1 MIRPDDDA
9 AATEA
14 TGDELDQATE
24 AAVLPTAD
32 PRWMELLQY
41 LHVARG
47 FDFQGYKHT
56 TLARRVRKRMNLLGV
71 ESYDAYQE
79 FIELHQDEFREL
91 FNTILIN
98 VTSFFRDPES
108 WQALQTT
115 AITPMLAAKSS
126 SEPIRAWS
134 AGCASG
140 EEAYSI
146 AMALA
151 EEMGVDQF
159 RARVKIYGTDVDED
173 ALTVARHAT
182 YTDKQLENVSPEL
195 REKYFEQVDGLHAFR
210 KDLRRQVIFGR
221 HDLISDAP
229 ISRVDLLVCRNALMY
244 FNAETQARI
253 LGRFHFA
260 LNDTG
265 YLFLGRAE
273 TLMAQG
279 QMFIPVDLKRRI
291 SRKRSRGTP
300 EVAFRGGQSLL
311 ENGAGSDLEEHLR
324 AAALEVSPVAQ
335 AVLDAD
341 GRLVTI
347 NEQARSLFALH
358 QNDIGRPLRDL
369 QLSYRPVELRSIIER
384 AELERRTVAVK
395 DVEWRS
401 HAGEMRWLDLTVT
414 PVLAGDDRIHGMLLT
429 FTDMTGFRRLQRE
442 LEQSHMELE
451 TAYEELQ
458 STNEELETTNEELQS
473 TVEELETTNEE
484 LQSTNEELETMN
496 EELQSTN
503 EELETINDE
512 VRQRGDALNQVNR
525 FLESILTSLRSGVA
539 VVDRELRLLAW
550 SRHAE
555 ELWGVRGNEV
565 GGQHL
570 LNLDIGLPVQPL
582 RPSLKVCLSGESS
595 FEQLVIEAVNRRGKK
610 ILCQITCSPLVGADG
625 SVAGAIIVMDEVTD
639 GRPGDRAAS

>member
-1 MIRPDDDA
+1 MTAPPDDGA
-9 AATEA
+9 APEA
-14 TGDELDQATE
+14 TGEDTAEMAD
-24 AAVLPTAD
+24 AVAVPTAD
-32 PRWMELLQY
+32 PRWVELLQY

-47 FDFQGYKHT
+47 FDFQGYKPT
-56 TLARRVRKRMNLLGV
+56 TLARRVRKRMSQLGI

-79 FIELHQDEFREL
+79 YIELHQDEFREL

-98 VTSFFRDPES
+98 VTNFFRDPES
-108 WQALQTT
+108 WQALRTM
-115 AITPMLAAKSS
+115 AIAPMLAAKPDSQ
-126 SEPIRAWS
+126 PIRAWS

-146 AMALA
+146 AMVLA
-151 EEMGVDQF
+151 DEMGVEQF
-159 RARVKIYGTDVDED
+159 RERVKIYGTDVDED
-173 ALTVARHAT
+173 ALNVARHAT

-195 REKYFEQVDGLHAFR
+195 REKYFEQVDGLYAFGN
-210 KDLRRQVIFGR
+210 DLRRQVIFGR

-229 ISRVDLLVCRNALMY
+229 ISRVDLLVCRNTLMY
-244 FNAETQARI
+244 FNAETQTRI

-265 YLFLGRAE
+265 HLFLGRAE
-273 TLMAQG
+273 TLMAQA
-279 QMFIPVDLKRRI
+279 QMFVPVDMKRRI
-291 SRKRSRGTP
+291 SRKRSRGP
-300 EVAFRGGQSLL
+300 PRDAFRVGQGLMGNGEGGEIQ
-311 ENGAGSDLEEHLR
+311 EHLR

-335 AVLDAD
+335 VVLDAA
-341 GRLVTI
+341 GRVVTI
-347 NEQARSLFALH
+347 NERARSLFGLH
-358 QNDIGRPLRDL
+358 ENDAGRPLRDL
-369 QLSYRPVELRSIIER
+369 QLSYRPVELRSVIER
-384 AELERRTVAVK
+384 AELERRAVGVK

-401 HAGEMRWLDLTVT
+401 NAGELRWLDLTVT
-414 PVLAGDDRIHGMLLT
+414 PVLVEDDRIDGILVT

-512 VRQRGDALNQVNR
+512 VRQRGEDLNHANR
-525 FLESILTSLRSGVA
+525 FLESVLTSLRSGVA
-539 VVDRELRLLAW
+539 VVDRELRILAW

-555 ELWGVRGNEV
+555 ELWGLRGEEV
-565 GGQHL
+565 NGQHL
-570 LNLDIGLPVQPL
+570 LNLDIGLPVQKL
-582 RPSLKVCLSGESS
+582 RPLLKACLSGESAH
-595 FEQLVIEAVNRRGKK
+595 EQKILDAVNRRGKK
-610 ILCQITCSPLVGADG
+610 ILCQVTCAPLLASEA
-625 SVAGAIIVMDEVTD
+625 SVAGAIIVMDEMNDSRSPERLT
-639 GRPGDRAAS
+639 S

>member
-1 MIRPDDDA
+1 MIAPDDGA
-9 AATEA
+9 PEA
-14 TGDELDQATE
+14 TSDELAETSEALATS
-24 AAVLPTAD
+24 TAD
-32 PRWMELLQY
+32 PGWAELLQY

-47 FDFQGYKHT
+47 FDFQGYKPT
-56 TLARRVRKRMNLLGV
+56 TLARRVRKRMSMRGI

-79 FIELHQDEFREL
+79 YIELHQDEFGEL

-98 VTSFFRDPES
+98 VTNFFRDPES
-108 WQALQTT
+108 WEALRTT
-115 AITPMLAAKSS
+115 AIAPLLAAKSN

-146 AMALA
+146 AMVLA
-151 EEMGVDQF
+151 QEMGVEQF
-159 RARVKIYGTDVDED
+159 RERVKIYGTDVDED
-173 ALTVARHAT
+173 ALGVARHAT
-182 YTDKQLENVSPEL
+182 YTDKQLEDVSSEL
-195 REKYFEQVDGLHAFR
+195 REKYFEQVDGLNAFR

-229 ISRVDLLVCRNALMY
+229 ISRVDLLVCRNTLMY

-260 LNDTG
+260 LVDSG

-279 QMFIPVDLKRRI
+279 QMFVPVDMKRRI

-300 EVAFRGGQSLL
+300 RDAFRSGQGLVTSGDHAEIHSHLSA
-311 ENGAGSDLEEHLR
+311 GAI
-324 AAALEVSPVAQ
+324 EVSPVAQ
-335 AVLDAD
+335 VVLDPD
-341 GRLVTI
+341 GRVVII
-347 NEQARSLFALH
+347 NERSRSLFGLH
-358 QNDIGRPLRDL
+358 ENDIGRPFRDL
-369 QLSYRPVELRSIIER
+369 QLSYRPVELRSVLER
-384 AELERRTVAVK
+384 AEVEQRTVSVK
-395 DVEWRS
+395 DIEWRG
-401 HAGEMRWLDLTVT
+401 HTGEVRWLDLTVT
-414 PVLAGDDRIHGMLLT
+414 PVLVGDDPIHGMLVT
-429 FTDMTGFRRLQRE
+429 FTDMTGFLRLQRE

-484 LQSTNEELETMN
+484 LQSSNEELETMN

-503 EELETINDE
+503 EELEAINDE
-512 VRQRGDALNQVNR
+512 VRQRGEDLNQANR
-525 FLESILTSLRSGVA
+525 FLESVLRSLRSGVA

-555 ELWGVRGNEV
+555 ELWGLRNDEV
-565 GGQHL
+565 SGQHL
-570 LNLDIGLPVQPL
+570 LNLDLGLPLQRL
-582 RPSLKVCLSGESS
+582 RPALKACLNGNTS
-595 FEQLVIEAVNRRGKK
+595 QTQVALEAVNRRGKK
-610 ILCQITCSPLVGADG
+610 IICQVTCSPLLGPDTT
-625 SVAGAIIVMDEVTD
+625 VAGAIIVMDEV
-639 GRPGDRAAS
+639 PEAQNSELKSS